1 MQHGNGM
8 TGNSAPNV
16 TKTACPLQFVNS
28 FRMASQGLIII
39 VILCC
44 LDQSKALLFNM
55 TNSRELQME
64 ERLMRLL
71 QRLRLEED
79 FNTLL
84 VYGKDCMFHS
94 LLEPLR
100 IPSVIVASRSSN
112 FDWNFSSSTLILTC
126 EADGV
131 IEPSQQ
137 TLQKLQ
143 RSRHLVSIA
152 QETQPEAICKD
163 YNLKEQFNVAMVK
176 PNFYQTDVIYS
187 CRYFQAPNYEAI
199 NFFENK
205 PIYIENFRNM
215 KGSSIRCIASDT
227 PPRSIIYVD
236 PNTNQLKL
244 KGYLLHMLNTYSE
257 KLNASLEFIDV
268 STMGLKK
275 VSIQDISRMAVE
287 GVLDLAA
294 GVGSSLQHSTMDTI
308 SYPYLL
314 TSYCLM
320 VPKPANVPFNLVY
333 SMIVDPVVLCII
345 LAMFWIFSVLLI
357 YTQDLSWQALSVSNL
372 LFNDN
377 SLRGLLGQSF
387 PLRVNPNK
395 HLKLVIF
402 LLCFASVMI
411 TTMYE
416 SYLQSFFAR
425 PPSEPY
431 IRDFPDIANFSHFMA
446 ISSIEVN
453 VLTGSKNV
461 HFREISK
468 DQLLIYDNWTEYIS
482 LRDSLRTN
490 LIFPVTQDR
499 WECFEEKQKLFDKP
513 TYYFAHNLCFTKFL
527 FFSIPLRKYLPH
539 RHLFEDHIL
548 RQHEFGLV
556 KFWKSRN
563 YYEMVEAG
571 LASFKDLSQAQR
583 PQSLLLEDISRI
595 LKVYAGAIFL
605 SICFFILE
613 ILEYGRIF
621 LRFCKHGKRYS
632 V

>member
-1 MQHGNGM
+1 MQHENGM
-8 TGNSAPNV
+8 TANSVPNV
-16 TKTACPLQFVNS
+16 TKTASPLQLVNS
-28 FRMASQGLIII
+28 FRMASHGLIII

-44 LDQSKALLFNM
+44 LDQSKAFLFNM
-55 TNSRELQME
+55 TNSRELEME
-64 ERLMRLL
+64 ERLVRLL

-94 LLEPLR
+94 LLEPLK
-100 IPSVIVASRSSN
+100 IPSVIVGSSSFN

-126 EADGV
+126 EPPGE
-131 IEPSQQ
+131 IEESQQ

-152 QETQPEAICKD
+152 QEKHPESVCRD
-163 YNLKEQFNVAMVK
+163 YNFKEQFNVAMVM
-176 PNFYQTDVIYS
+176 PDFYQTDVIYS
-187 CRYFQAPNYEAI
+187 CRFFQTPNYEAI

-215 KGSSIRCIASDT
+215 KGSSIKSVADPI
-227 PPRSIIYVD
+227 PPRTITYVD
-236 PNTNQLKL
+236 PNTNQLKMM
-244 KGYLLHMLNTYSE
+244 GYLSHLLTTYCE
-257 KLNASLEFIDV
+257 KLNASLEFIDI
-268 STMGLKK
+268 SKMGLKK
-275 VSIQDISRMAVE
+275 ASVQDIARMAVE
-287 GVLDLAA
+287 GVLDIAN

-345 LAMFWIFSVLLI
+345 LALFWIFSVLLI
-357 YTQDLSWQALSVSNL
+357 YTQNLSWRALNVSNL
-372 LFNDN
+372 LFNDK

-387 PLRVNPNK
+387 PLRTNPNK

-425 PPSEPY
+425 PPSEPF
-431 IRDFPDIANFSHFMA
+431 IRDFPDIANFSHIMS
-446 ISSIEVN
+446 ISRIEAN
-453 VLTGSKNV
+453 ILIGSKNV
-461 HFREISK
+461 HFSEISK
-468 DQLLIYDNWTEYIS
+468 NQLVIYDNWTEYLS
-482 LRDSLRTN
+482 LRDSLKTN
-490 LIFPVTQDR
+490 FIFPVTMDR
-499 WECFEEKQKLFDKP
+499 WECFEEQQKLFEKP
-513 TYYFAHNLCFTKFL
+513 TYYLAHNLCFTQFM

-556 KFWKSRN
+556 KFWKARS
-563 YYEMVEAG
+563 YFEMVEVG
-571 LASFKDLSQAQR
+571 LASLNDLSQKKK

-595 LKVYAGAIFL
+595 LKVYAGAIL
-605 SICFFILE
+605 ISICFFILE

-621 LRFCKHGKRYS
+621 KRICQYGRR
-632 V
+632 